1 MEMVASIVGSAV
13 AATGRLFC
21 GSLYSMI
28 KSTVK
33 LQSELDVFDK
43 EMRSLIFL
51 RDDVKDQTELAKKEG
66 KVIRANVIE
75 WLREVNEL

>member
-1 MEMVASIVGSAV
+1 MEVVASIVGSAV
-13 AATGRLFC
+13 VATGWLVY
-21 GSLYSMI
+21 GSLYSTI
-28 KSTVK
+28 KSIVK
-33 LQSELDVFDK
+33 IQSELDVFDK